1 MLLFLG
7 MTTRTFSQ
15 GSFSL
20 SGALSLPTGDFA
32 EDDGSGAG
40 MAESGYGALVEYSM
54 PVISSGLYW
63 VTSVSYLINPVDE
76 KGIAKEVFGEASMAD
91 NLDVENYTNIPI
103 SSGLKYQ
110 TDLET
115 IKVYGLFQ
123 LSYNIS
129 MIGDWEMTDVY
140 YGGEPAD
147 ISYEFENSNSF
158 GIIIGGG
165 ILISERFNIS
175 ARYYGLGETEI
186 DEATAT
192 VNGDEMDWSD
202 AEGEDFEI
210 SMFVI
215 TAGIS
220 F

>member
-1 MLLFLG
+1 MKKIFLIIGIMLLFLG

-54 PVISSGLYW
+54 PV
-63 VTSVSYLINPVDE
+63 
-76 KGIAKEVFGEASMAD
+76 
-91 NLDVENYTNIPI
+91 I

-215 TAGIS
+215 T
-220 F
+220 